1 MFKHKECTAAD
12 SDIMGTSSASAAN
25 QASGQSCW
33 PACRKRHTPLL
44 GCTSSF
50 ESVQVCHHD
59 HSDSVQDGGPR
70 AGPARQVKTSP
81 HDYRRYPRRESFSEL
96 TGPGPTPPARPLA
109 IDSEERRVAD
119 CAHGPGTVPTQLARP
134 GPSSTGSASVRRA
147 GPQVVPVLH
156 PRSVRS
162 RAATPWPA

>member
-59 HSDSVQDGGPR
+59 HSDSVPNGGAR
-70 AGPARQVKTSP
+70 VGPARQVKTTMTQHMITEGILRLAKTVLLGSQGRP
-81 HDYRRYPRRESFSEL
+81 QRRPD
-96 TGPGPTPPARPLA
+96 RPLA
-109 IDSEERRVAD
+109 LD
-119 CAHGPGTVPTQLARP
+119 
-134 GPSSTGSASVRRA
+134 
-147 GPQVVPVLH
+147 
-156 PRSVRS
+156 
-162 RAATPWPA
+162 